1 MSKRKITPTN
11 NMLNDSISKDHSE
24 KERTQREVTSPA
36 KIVNKKHKKK
46 ETDNYA
52 YLYEG
57 INNKDFQKRVKYSFE
72 FYIKKANLYNILGR
86 VLSILGIVLP
96 AFATFLT
103 VIGTWQWLIALITT
117 LSTIASGLFAYL
129 KCSDKQDTY
138 RMAAENIKAELIAY
152 LTELGDYRNTT
163 AKEDFSKDDLLFT
176 RIENIIQQGYLKISA
191 LEKRSKES
199 KD

>member
-1 MSKRKITPTN
+1 MSKRKITPIN
-11 NMLNDSISKDHSE
+11 NILTDGISKDHSE
-24 KERTQREVTSPA
+24 KENTQMENTSQT
-36 KIVNKKHKKK
+36 KIINKKYKKK
-46 ETDNYA
+46 ETENYA
-52 YLYEG
+52 FLYEG

-72 FYIKKANLYNILGR
+72 FYIKKTNLYDILGK

-129 KCSDKQDTY
+129 KCSDKQNTY

-152 LTELGDYRNTT
+152 LTELGDYKNTN

-191 LEKRSKES
+191 LEKNS
-199 KD
+199 KDSKD

>member
-1 MSKRKITPTN
+1 MFKRKITPTN
-11 NMLNDSISKDHSE
+11 
-24 KERTQREVTSPA
+24 
-36 KIVNKKHKKK
+36 KKRKGT

-57 INNKDFQKRVKYSFE
+57 IKNKDFQNRVKYSFE

-86 VLSILGIVLP
+86 VFSILGIVLP

-103 VIGTWQWLIALITT
+103 VIGTWQWLIALTTT

-138 RMAAENIKAELIAY
+138 RMAAENMKAELIAY
-152 LTELGDYRNTT
+152 LTELGDYRNTN
-163 AKEDFSKDDLLFT
+163 AKEDFDKDALLFT
-176 RIENIIQQGYLKISA
+176 RIENIIQKGYLKISA
-191 LEKRSKES
+191 IEKKSEAAE
-199 KD
+199 D